1 MYGVGGENVKD
12 DVALVDVEKLRAFA
26 FDVFKGLG
34 VPDDDAAT
42 CTGVLIAADLKGFDS
57 HGVNRLKPVY
67 YDRVRAGLQNPVTSI
82 KVVRKGPTTAV
93 IDGRNG
99 MGMVI
104 AKRSMEMCIGKAR
117 ELGMGMVAVRN
128 STHYGIAGYYAE
140 MAAEKGMIGIT
151 GTNARPSVAPTFSV
165 ENMLGTNPLTF
176 AFPTDEAFPFCLD
189 CATSIIQ
196 RGKIEVYARERRMLP
211 EGLVIGADGAYMTEA
226 DQVLA
231 SLLKGEAALLPLGGA
246 GEDTGGYKGYGYSTI
261 VEILSASLQSG
272 NYLKALTGVNLGHFF
287 IAIDVSA
294 FTELDA
300 FKRTTGNILRSLRA
314 ARKAPGVERIY
325 TAGEKE
331 HYTSLERRERG
342 IPLNRGVQMELF
354 QMRDEL
360 GLRHRF
366 SFE

>member
-1 MYGVGGENVKD
+1 MMD
-12 DVALVDVEKLRAFA
+12 DVALVEVEDLRGFVLN
-26 FDVFKGLG
+26 VFKGLS
-34 VPDDDAAT
+34 VPKRDATICAD
-42 CTGVLIAADLKGFDS
+42 VLIAADLKGIDS
-57 HGVNRLKPVY
+57 HGVNRLKPIY
-67 YDRVRAGLQNPVTSI
+67 YDRLKAGLQNPVTKI
-82 KVVRKGPTTAV
+82 EVIREGPTTAV
-93 IDGRNG
+93 LDGHNG

-104 AKRSMEMCIGKAR
+104 AKKSMEKCIEKAK
-117 ELGMGMVAVRN
+117 EMGIGMVVVRN

-140 MAAEKGMIGIT
+140 MAVEEGLIGVT

-196 RGKIEVYARERRMLP
+196 RGKVEVYAREGKMLP
-211 EGLVIGADGAYMTEA
+211 EGLVIGADGEYITEP
-226 DQVLA
+226 DQVLV
-231 SLLKGEAALLPLGGA
+231 SLQGGDAALLPLGGA
-246 GEDTGGYKGYGYSTI
+246 GEETGGYKGYGYSTV

-287 IAIDVSA
+287 IAIDVKA
-294 FTELDA
+294 FTDLEE
-300 FKRTTGNILRSLRA
+300 FKRTTGNILRSLRGA
-314 ARKAPGVERIY
+314 KKTPGAKRIY

-331 HYTSLERRERG
+331 YYSSIHRCEKG
-342 IPLNRGVQMELF
+342 IPVNRSVQLELI

-360 GLRHRF
+360 KLPHRF